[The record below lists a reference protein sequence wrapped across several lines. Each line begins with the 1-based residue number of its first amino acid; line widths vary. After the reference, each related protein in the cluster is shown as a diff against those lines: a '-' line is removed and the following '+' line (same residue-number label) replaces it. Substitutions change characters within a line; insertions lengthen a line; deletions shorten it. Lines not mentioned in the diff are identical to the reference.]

1 MKINDIILEQELKE
15 SFWDKLKNYAK
26 SFGQQIDSGMSIDQI
41 ERRAEQDRNVKLL
54 VNAFLTQW
62 DNMRYSLQQAY
73 GKEKVTPSMY
83 EEILEKLAYNQIGA
97 SVTSTKVVSAIQ
109 TLLRNGDNLDNKVSQ
124 NAAYTIIT
132 SGIASNISPSLG
144 VKVDLLN
151 RKLSKVGYGGGI
163 PNGVSKI
170 EGLILPV
177 IVMAYQYEKG
187 GTKGQRLIKANNQW
201 HGMGVLKN
209 RSAGEQD
216 FIDDRTFIL
225 NNKTLLKN
233 QQHGN
238 LDIMAMQKLAL
249 HDPMQARK
257 TAVILTNP
265 TTMEFSEL
273 GSEEIEAWRQQT
285 RS

>member
-1 MKINDIILEQELKE
+1 MKINDVILEQQIEE
-15 SFWDKLKNYAK
+15 SFWDKFKSYTK
-26 SFGQQIDSGMSIDQI
+26 SFGQQINSGMTADQI
-41 ERRAEQDRNVKLL
+41 ERRAEQDQNVKLL
-54 VNAFLTQW
+54 VNAFLVQW

-83 EEILEKLAYNQIGA
+83 KEILEKLAYNQIGA
-97 SVTSTKVVSAIQ
+97 SIASTNVVSAIQ
-109 TLLRNGDNLDNKVSQ
+109 TLLRNGDNLDNNISQ
-124 NAAYTIIT
+124 DAAYTIIT

-144 VKVDLLN
+144 VKVDVLN
-151 RKLSKVGYGGGI
+151 RKLSDVGYGGGI

-177 IVMAYQYEKG
+177 IVMAYRYESG
-187 GTKGQRLIKANNQW
+187 NGQRLIKANNQW
-201 HGMGVLKN
+201 HGMGILKKQ
-209 RSAGEQD
+209 SGEQD

-225 NNKTLLKN
+225 NNKTMIKN

-257 TAVILTNP
+257 TAVILTDP